1 MKHTRGRAIR
11 MAASRWGFTSRR
23 PRERDAELE
32 AHPADARDARA
43 LAPDASKRR
52 ATRRGRARER
62 DGEKPWEERDCR
74 LVLEDGSVWNGRSFG
89 AKATQVGEVVFNTS
103 LSGYV
108 TSCARVARARGAE
121 RDG

>member
-43 LAPDASKRR
+43 LVPDASKRR

-62 DGEKPWEERDCR
+62 DGEK
-74 LVLEDGSVWNGRSFG
+74 
-89 AKATQVGEVVFNTS
+89 AVG
-103 LSGYV
+103 
-108 TSCARVARARGAE
+108 RARLPLGFGGWE
-121 RDG
+121 RVERAVVRRQGDAGR